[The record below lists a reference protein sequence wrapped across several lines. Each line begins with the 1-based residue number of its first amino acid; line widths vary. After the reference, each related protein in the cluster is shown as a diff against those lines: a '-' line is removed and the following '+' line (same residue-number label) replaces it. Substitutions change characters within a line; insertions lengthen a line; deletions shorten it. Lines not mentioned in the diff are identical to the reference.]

1 MAILCDGGN
10 LAAPAKMRQSRLLFG
25 GHPVFSREK
34 SGRKWPLREHQKL
47 SSSIHVLVGIE
58 DNQEKM
64 GASNL

>member
-1 MAILCDGGN
+1 
-10 LAAPAKMRQSRLLFG
+10 LFG